1 MEKIIFDG
9 GLKQYEVGG
18 GVLSFNPSDPNVY
31 ARFMDA
37 TDKLRAI
44 EDKLI
49 DKAKVANGS
58 GEAVLQ
64 LFREADME
72 AKKVLCWVFGEQNDF
87 DKILNGANLLAV
99 GTNGERILTNFL
111 QALLPVINSGAEAC
125 AKLKTDAARA
135 QAKAE
140 RGKRGG

>member
-9 GLKQYEVGG
+9 GLKEYEVGG

-31 ARFMDA
+31 TRFMDA

-44 EDKLI
+44 EDNLVN
-49 DKAKVANGS
+49 KAKTANGS

-64 LFREADME
+64 LLRDADLE
-72 AKKVLCWVFGEQNDF
+72 AKQVLGWVFGEHNDF

-111 QALLPVINSGAEAC
+111 QALLPVIKSGAEAC
-125 AKLKTDAARA
+125 AKLKTDAAKAQARAERA
-135 QAKAE
+135 Q
-140 RGKRGG
+140 RQG